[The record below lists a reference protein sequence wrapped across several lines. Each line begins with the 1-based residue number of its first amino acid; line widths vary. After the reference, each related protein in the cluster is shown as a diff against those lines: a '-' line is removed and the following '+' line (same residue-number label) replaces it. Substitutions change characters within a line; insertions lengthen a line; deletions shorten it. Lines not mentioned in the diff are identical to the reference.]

1 MKKKNTGSSFDSWL
15 QEEGIREEVTA
26 TAIRRVLAR
35 QVKAAMDEKSLSKSE
50 MARRMHTSR
59 SALERL
65 LDPDYEGVT
74 LTTLR
79 KAAVVLGRELVVELR

>member
-1 MKKKNTGSSFDSWL
+1 MKKKNIGSSFDGWL

-79 KAAVVLGRELVVELR
+79 KAATVLGRELVVELR

>member
-1 MKKKNTGSSFDSWL
+1 MKKQNIGSSFDSWL
-15 QEEGIREEVTA
+15 REEGIREEVTA

-59 SALERL
+59 AALERL

-79 KAAVVLGRELVVELR
+79 KAATVLGRELVVELR